1 MTEFIETIENFKV
14 SFGGKNSIDAELF
27 TKTIN
32 NIIELI
38 KASANA
44 IEPNCFLRLEIKTN
58 QDGSFETIIDAI
70 VKHSSNLL
78 TKDNARL
85 ACEVIAGFLAFLKI
99 KQHLNGRKAKK

>member
-32 NIIELI
+32 NTIELI

-85 ACEVIAGFLAFLKI
+85 ACEVIAGFLAFLQI